1 MPHRNTHHR
10 TSSPAHGA
18 RRQRGAILVTSLL
31 LLLTLTIIGVSVM
44 QITRMQERAA
54 GNTRDLN
61 LAFQG
66 AEAAV
71 RDAENLLWSTPVIVT
86 CNNAANCIRPRGTLP
101 DDLASQTAAWW
112 DANSQEYGADGQ
124 QDLDE
129 LDEDPQFVVE
139 EIAWVGPMVVDEP
152 GARMFYQITA
162 RSTGGT
168 GLATSLVQTTYAKP
182 E

>member
-1 MPHRNTHHR
+1 MTPRHDTARHAR
-10 TSSPAHGA
+10 PRPGE

-54 GNTRDLN
+54 GNTRDSN

-71 RDAENLLWSTPVIVT
+71 RDAENLLWSAATIVT
-86 CNNAANCIRPRGTLP
+86 CTNASNCVRPRGTLP

-112 DANSQEYGADGQ
+112 DSNGQEYGTDGEK
-124 QDLDE
+124 DLDE
-129 LDEDPQFVVE
+129 LDEDPQFVIE
-139 EIAWVGPMVVDEP
+139 EIAWVGPVQVDEP

-168 GLATSLVQTTYAKP
+168 GVATSLVQTTYAKP
-182 E
+182 D

>member
-1 MPHRNTHHR
+1 M
-10 TSSPAHGA
+10 SPRHDTTPPVHFPRHAG
-18 RRQRGAILVTSLL
+18 RQRGAILVTSLL

-86 CNNAANCIRPRGTLP
+86 CNNAATCIRPRGTLP
-101 DDLASQTAAWW
+101 EDLASQTAAWW
-112 DANSQEYGADGQ
+112 DANAQEYGADGTR
-124 QDLDE
+124 DLDE

-139 EIAWVGPMVVDEP
+139 EIAWVGPLVVDEP

>member
-1 MPHRNTHHR
+1 MT
-10 TSSPAHGA
+10 A
-18 RRQRGAILVTSLL
+18 RHTRPSNAGRQRGAILVTSLL

-66 AEAAV
+66 AEAAI
-71 RDAENLLWSTPVIVT
+71 RDAENLIWSTPVIVT
-86 CNNAANCIRPRGTLP
+86 CNTATCVRPRGTLP
-101 DDLASQTAAWW
+101 EDLAGQTAAWW
-112 DANSQEYGADGQ
+112 DANSQEYGEDGS

-129 LDEDPQFVVE
+129 LDEDPQYLIE
-139 EIAWVGPMVVDEP
+139 EIAWVGPLVVDEP

-168 GLATSLVQTTYAKP
+168 GLATSMVQTTYPKP